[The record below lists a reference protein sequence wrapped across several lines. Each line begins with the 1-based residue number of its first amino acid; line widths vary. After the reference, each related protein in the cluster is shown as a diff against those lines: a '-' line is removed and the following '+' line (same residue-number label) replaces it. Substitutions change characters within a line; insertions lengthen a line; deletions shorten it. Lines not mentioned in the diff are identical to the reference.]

1 MKKIFFVFLIVVLL
15 SSVMT
20 LPVCAATASNGSNST
35 APHDDLSVL
44 DQILL
49 ELENNNMPT
58 AIELVLT
65 VILLPLIIAVGLL
78 AVIAF
83 LVFLAIKYIGI
94 WLFFI

>member
-1 MKKIFFVFLIVVLL
+1 MNKIFFVLLIVVLL
-15 SSVMT
+15 SSIIT

-35 APHDDLSVL
+35 APRDDLSVL

>member
-20 LPVCAATASNGSNST
+20 LPVCAATAPNGSDST

>member
-1 MKKIFFVFLIVVLL
+1 MKKIFFVLLIVVLL

-35 APHDDLSVL
+35 EPRDDLSVL

>member
-1 MKKIFFVFLIVVLL
+1 MKKIFFVLLIVVLL
-15 SSVMT
+15 SSIIT

-35 APHDDLSVL
+35 APRDDLSVL